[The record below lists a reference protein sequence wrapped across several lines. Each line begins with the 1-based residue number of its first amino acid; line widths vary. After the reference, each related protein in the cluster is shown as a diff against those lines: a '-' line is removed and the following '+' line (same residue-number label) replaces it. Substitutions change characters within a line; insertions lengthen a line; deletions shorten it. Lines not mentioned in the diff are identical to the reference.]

1 MFPEIAAII
10 VVVGFANQRGTTCAV
25 RAINAL
31 VHDNDFS
38 RLAANG
44 VAASAALLGVAIAL
58 ASGASPAHLS
68 GYALPTVV
76 TVTGGVVAGL
86 GAWLNGRCAMG
97 TIAGLSSGDLP
108 RVATLVGFLG
118 GAVLQAS
125 ALPTSILAFQPS
137 SGPSPIGIAFALG
150 VFAAC
155 WLFAARRSRAPG
167 WMAVIGVSA
176 AGLAFFLP
184 DWSYTSWFGQIAGMR
199 PSMTAL
205 HAAILA
211 LLIAGGV
218 LASHLSSEWHIRWGT
233 ASVWLRS
240 FAGGALMGI
249 GAALVPGGND
259 AMLLM
264 GLPLLLP
271 HLLAAY
277 AAFLVTLAA
286 LAKVRPFRTLA

>member
-1 MFPEIAAII
+1 MFPAIAAII
-10 VVVGFANQRGTTCAV
+10 LVIGFANQRGTTCAV

-31 VHDNDFS
+31 VHDKDFS

-44 VAASAALLGVAIAL
+44 VAASASLLGLAIAL
-58 ASGASPAHLS
+58 ASGASPANLS
-68 GYALPTVV
+68 GYALPTVM

-97 TIAGLSSGDLP
+97 TIAGLSSGDVP

-118 GAVLQAS
+118 GAIVQTR
-125 ALPTSILAFQPS
+125 ALSTSFLAFQPS
-137 SGPSPIGIAFALG
+137 SGPSPFGIALALF

-155 WLFAARRSRAPG
+155 WHFAARSSRAPG
-167 WMAVIGVSA
+167 WMTVIGMSA
-176 AGLAFFLP
+176 AGLAFLRP
-184 DWSYTSWFGQIAGMR
+184 DWSYTSWFSQIAAMR
-199 PSMTAL
+199 PSMAAL
-205 HAAILA
+205 HAATLA
-211 LLIAGGV
+211 LLVAGGV
-218 LASHLSSEWHIRWGT
+218 LASHLSAEWHIQWGT

-271 HLLAAY
+271 HLSAAY
-277 AAFLVTLAA
+277 AAFLVTLTV
-286 LAKVRPFRTLA
+286 LAKVTTFKALA